1 MTKEFNSR
9 LILHNI
15 PTMALVGITV
25 FPNTVFHFDV
35 GRPLSIAALN
45 KAMSTD
51 QRIFLISQK
60 ELSVEKPTFNDI
72 YRMGTIARVKQ
83 VLKMPGGTLRV
94 LAEGET
100 RAIVYAP
107 LSSPDYLR
115 CDAYIIEAEARP
127 AAAKRDQAAL
137 RTLRDLFMEYSDL
150 APKMSGDVLMKIFDS
165 DDMSYVSDF
174 IAQNTFIQHTDKQL
188 ILEES
193 DPRKRC
199 ALLTQILTREIDIL
213 VLEQDIQNRVKESMD
228 KNQRDYYL
236 REQIRIIN
244 EELGEGDDLVTES
257 HTYEDRIRELKFSK
271 DVEEKLLKEA
281 NRLSKMQAA
290 SPERGV
296 IRTYLDTVLDLP
308 WHRLTTENDDI
319 AKAAKKLDADHYGL
333 EKVKE
338 RILEFFA
345 VKTLSGSVKGQILCL
360 VGPPGVG
367 KTSIARSIAEA
378 MGRNYAR
385 ISLGGVRD
393 EADIRGHRR
402 TYIGS
407 MPGRIITA
415 IKQAD
420 SKNPLILIDE
430 VDKLAADYK
439 GDPSSALL
447 EVFDS
452 EQNSAFVDHYID
464 VPFDLSQVLF
474 ICTANNADA
483 IPDPLYDRM
492 EVIELSGYT
501 VEEKLHIAKE
511 HLLPKQ
517 LKANGLKASNLIISE
532 QAMRDIIDGYTRE
545 AGVRSLE
552 RELAKLCRKTAK
564 HMLETGKKSLRVN
577 PGNIS
582 KYLGN
587 VRFKKKSMAGD
598 NDCGVVNGLA
608 WTSVGGEILEVEAI
622 AVEGNG
628 KIETTGNLGDVMKES
643 AHAAI
648 TYIRSRADSLGVA
661 PDFYK
666 TKDIHLHFPEGAV
679 PKDGPS
685 AGITIAT
692 ALISALSG
700 RKVSRGI
707 AMTGE
712 VTITGRVLPIGGLK
726 EKTMAAFMAG
736 VKTVL
741 IPEENVR
748 DLDDIE
754 PIVRET
760 LQFIPCSH
768 MDDVVRAVFPQVS
781 VEEVTDDAK
790 QEAAPVAIPA
800 PAPVRPAVRRTVGR

>member
-1 MTKEFNSR
+1 MARDFDSR

-15 PTMALVGITV
+15 PTLALVGITV

-45 KAMSTD
+45 KAMNTD

-107 LSSPDYLR
+107 LNSPEYLR
-115 CDAYIIEAEARP
+115 CDAYIIEAEKRP
-127 AAAKRDQAAL
+127 AVAKRDQAAL

-165 DDMSYVSDF
+165 DDMAYVSDF
-174 IAQNTFIQHTDKQL
+174 IAQNTMIQHTDKQL

-193 DPRKRC
+193 DPRRRC

-236 REQIRIIN
+236 REQIRIIS
-244 EELGEGDDLVTES
+244 EELGEGDDLITES
-257 HTYEDRIRELKFSK
+257 HAYEEKIAALEFPK
-271 DVEEKLLKEA
+271 DIEEKLMKEA
-281 NRLSKMQAA
+281 GRLAKMQPA
-290 SPERGV
+290 SPESGV

-319 AKAAKKLDADHYGL
+319 AKAARKLDADHYGL
-333 EKVKE
+333 QKVKE

-378 MGRNYAR
+378 MGRSYAR

-415 IKQAD
+415 VKQAD

-452 EQNSAFVDHYID
+452 EQNMAFVDHYID
-464 VPFDLSQVLF
+464 IPFDLSQVLF

-492 EVIELSGYT
+492 EVIELAGYT

-517 LKANGLKASNLIISE
+517 LKLNGLKASNLMINE

-552 RELAKLCRKTAK
+552 RELAKLCRKTAR
-564 HMLETGKKSLRVN
+564 HMLETGKKSLRIT
-577 PGNIS
+577 PANIG

-587 VRFKKKSMAGD
+587 VRYKKKSMAGE

-622 AVEGNG
+622 AVEGSG
-628 KIETTGNLGDVMKES
+628 KIEATGNLGEVMKES
-643 AHAAI
+643 ARAAM
-648 TYIRSRADSLGVA
+648 TYIRSRAEALGVS

-700 RKVSRGI
+700 RKVSRSI

-712 VTITGRVLPIGGLK
+712 ITITGRVLPIGGLK

-748 DLDDIE
+748 DLDDIDQA
-754 PIVRET
+754 VRQALE
-760 LQFIPCSH
+760 FIPCAH
-768 MDDVVRAVFPQVS
+768 MDDVVRAVFPAVTVEQVS
-781 VEEVTDDAK
+781 EP
-790 QEAAPVAIPA
+790 EAALPESAPIPA
-800 PAPVRPAVRRTVGR
+800 PAPAVRPARRTVGR